1 MRLIFAKF
9 GAMLGVALVFAAA
22 VAQEQP
28 PKDAPPARA
37 KYDPHA
43 ETLRLAGLEPTQASL
58 SKYLLS
64 LIPNEENIKQQKKLI
79 DDLGNSSF
87 AVREAAEASLA
98 TTPNPP
104 LDLLRAAAESCDPE
118 VRFRAR
124 EVLKQVEGGKSTATP
139 HAVFGTIE
147 LHEIPGLAFAVM
159 QYMPY
164 WDDAS
169 RGYIARRA
177 LLATVTGDDV
187 ELLRRALTKK
197 PPERRAAA
205 VVALAKILKDKA
217 AGDLVKALADDA
229 EEVRLAAAEALA
241 NLGRRESLDVLVA
254 LLASPESRIRHRAGQ
269 VLQSVTRAPLTFTAY
284 DSQEKRTASM
294 EAWRTWLADNGR
306 DAKLHFPLAPVEV
319 FLGRTLMSLYP
330 SALREIDAE
339 GNTIFEKEGFTY
351 AWGCHAT
358 SDGMRVFCDY
368 SGKYLIEY
376 DAEGNEVWRKNDL
389 PGPPSDCR
397 RLDDGRVL
405 LSLSDSQKVVEID
418 HKGEVVWS
426 VALEGRPTCA
436 ERLPNGNTLV
446 NLQFGK
452 RVVEVDRDGKVVWE
466 LKGIDNALTAQ
477 GLPNGNVLVC
487 EMNLGK
493 AVEYDRAGKVVWKRE
508 GFSNACQAQ
517 RLPSGNTLV
526 SDASGLHEITPA
538 GEEVWSLRVPRGRF
552 WRY

>member
-1 MRLIFAKF
+1 MRFILATLC
-9 GAMLGVALVFAAA
+9 AALTLATALA
-22 VAQEQP
+22 AQEQP
-28 PKDAPPARA
+28 PKDPPPTRA

-64 LIPNEENIKQQKKLI
+64 LIPNEENVRQQKKLV
-79 DDLGNSSF
+79 DNLGSASF

-104 LDLLRAAAESCDPE
+104 LELLRVAAESRDPE

-124 EVLKQVEGGKSTATP
+124 QVLKQVEGGASTATP

-147 LHEIPGLAFAVM
+147 LHEMRGLAFPVM

-177 LLATVTGDDV
+177 LLATVTSDDV
-187 ELLRRALTKK
+187 DLLRRALTKK
-197 PPERRAAA
+197 PPQRRAAA
-205 VVALAKILKDKA
+205 VVALAKLLEDQA
-217 AGDLVKALADDA
+217 VGELVKALGDDA
-229 EEVRLAAAEALA
+229 EEVRLTAAEALA
-241 NLGRRESLDVLVA
+241 NLGQREALAALVE
-254 LLASPESRIRHRAGQ
+254 LLASDNRRIRHSAGQ
-269 VLQSVTRAPLTFTAY
+269 VLQSFTRAPLAFTAY
-284 DSQEKRTASM
+284 DPPEKRAVAI
-294 EAWRTWLADNGR
+294 EAWRAWVATNGR

-330 SALREIDAE
+330 NALREIDAD

-376 DAEGNEVWRKNDL
+376 DAEGKEVWRKNDL

-405 LSLSDSQKVVEID
+405 LSLSDSNKVIEID
-418 HKGEVVWS
+418 HKGDVVWS
-426 VALEGRPTCA
+426 IDLDGRPTCA
-436 ERLPNGNTLV
+436 ERLSNGNTLV

-466 LKGIDNALTAQ
+466 LKNIDNALTSQA
-477 GLPNGNVLVC
+477 LPNGNVLVC
-487 EMNLGK
+487 EMNHGK
-493 AVEYDRAGKVVWKRE
+493 AVEYDRAGKVVWQRE
-508 GFSNACQAQ
+508 GFNNACQAQ

-526 SDASGLHEITPA
+526 SDNNGLHEISPA
-538 GEEVWSLRVPRGRF
+538 GDEVWSLRVPRGRF